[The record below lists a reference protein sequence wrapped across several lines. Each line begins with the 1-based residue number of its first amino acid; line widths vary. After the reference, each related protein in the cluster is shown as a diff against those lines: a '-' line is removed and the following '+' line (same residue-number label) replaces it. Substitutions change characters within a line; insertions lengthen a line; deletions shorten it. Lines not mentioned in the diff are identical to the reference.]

1 MSAYRLHI
9 LRFRS
14 SSRSMRFIF
23 LAQKQVAPIDATKR
37 AADKYHGMIQSG
49 YPMQA
54 SSHIGRMNPKITTP
68 SLRNGTAVLFVIDVF
83 LNVIT
88 PLLIFLRPSA
98 ASFQGFL
105 AGSVLSR
112 GASSRGTSIRNR
124 PQGIFPLARAFGCNT
139 QLQRPHWQLDE
150 WKQAPRHCRANS
162 QTILCTIPFPS
173 FPHRFIYFPIGNI
186 KSKIIASCCNFA
198 YLEICYRNL
207 IIYYQLVKVKCFDLF
222 IKFFYAL

>member
-1 MSAYRLHI
+1 
-9 LRFRS
+9 
-14 SSRSMRFIF
+14 MRFIF

-105 AGSVLSR
+105 ARSVLSR
-112 GASSRGTSIRNR
+112 GASSRGTSIQNR
-124 PQGIFPLARAFGCNT
+124 PRGICPPALAFGCNT
-139 QLQRPHWQLDE
+139 QLQCPHWQLDE
-150 WKQAPRHCRANS
+150 WKQAPQHCRANS
-162 QTILCTIPFPS
+162 QTILSTIPFPEFS
-173 FPHRFIYFPIGNI
+173 TSLYIVSNWKYKGI
-186 KSKIIASCCNFA
+186 KLLRLAVILRI
-198 YLEICYRNL
+198 L
-207 IIYYQLVKVKCFDLF
+207 
-222 IKFFYAL
+222 KFVTVT